1 MYEEETETIA
11 LAVNNFE
18 KGVYRIL
25 ERRDPNDK
33 DKSRDRVQRLMDH
46 TKHLLIEL
54 FNKRRS
60 LRAFLRWF
68 EKEWIRL
75 EVDLERFPVQ
85 ILKHSMQC
93 YLRCQDSFILITSG
107 ECRHEYDMKVARTTK
122 FRSRLSTLQERDDG
136 YTVLYKDTGIYSGF
150 GFDEF
155 NNEIVGIRALLVKE
169 LKRYHNSPWDFLDR
183 QGVTE
188 LLEIQLDKHEIE
200 AKDLQNALQ
209 SLKLKM
215 IENICKR
222 LKPKNLKFATQD
234 KMERLSL
241 SIQGQK
247 IDLERRAKSFQ
258 IEGPLLHTE
267 KQRPEDWNSFALEFK
282 KEKDCLP
289 YSQQKRRRVIVDSDS
304 EDDITDTG
312 VIIKSSILE
321 ISGKSSG
328 LLVKVDSSLT
338 NTECEESL
346 GKIKTQMGIN
356 THELELARESLEGEG
371 INKDRVLE
379 EEQVLRFERIL
390 NRALTRD
397 EVNPNEV
404 WDAREC
410 LRRAC
415 MEAGNAYL
423 WGSRHGC
430 VERAIQNF
438 RRCKSILADQR
449 KSNSDQRKS
458 NSLPIQI
465 NLLYLE
471 GCAEVN
477 IGIALVVTSERK
489 ITTPKVK
496 IFQAVEEFKTV
507 KGLMVKS
514 RNFAEKSS
522 LFSEAASY
530 ILKSKQLESLAC
542 RWGGMGYWLV
552 SQEKKSIESFQQAS
566 QFLSDEDLQKWSD
579 FEDEI
584 FDLAAESIYA
594 TCELADRCYS
604 KMEGLDQSSRA
615 RGDQLLGIL
624 TRALDRHTEI
634 CGTIE
639 RLYNTDRA
647 KEFRLEYEITFVDDV
662 ILHRNKI
669 IKWWEDSKNHT
680 NEGANRCGLPSFKR
694 SDVSS
699 TVNVVLTN
707 EPTNSIFSSDGKRK
721 RCQKRK
727 IQGASSRPIKN
738 RDDVHALYNTPLI
751 ERLPSPP
758 KKYRRWG
765 DELLP
770 VHTNYSGD
778 KNKEAHSDN
787 LQYPSVAPPIPLE
800 YQ

>member
-1 MYEEETETIA
+1 MIYA
-11 LAVNNFE
+11 LFHF
-18 KGVYRIL
+18 
-25 ERRDPNDK
+25 
-33 DKSRDRVQRLMDH
+33 RLSCNGDD
-46 TKHLLIEL
+46 
-54 FNKRRS
+54 
-60 LRAFLRWF
+60 
-68 EKEWIRL
+68 IRH
-75 EVDLERFPVQ
+75 
-85 ILKHSMQC
+85 K
-93 YLRCQDSFILITSG
+93 
-107 ECRHEYDMKVARTTK
+107 YDIKLARTTQ

-136 YTVLYKDTGIYSGF
+136 YTILYKDTGIYSGF

-169 LKRYHNSPWDFLDR
+169 LKRYHKSPWDLLDR
-183 QGVTE
+183 QGATE
-188 LLEIQLDKHEIE
+188 LLEIQLDKHECE

-209 SLKLKM
+209 SLKRKM

-258 IEGPLLHTE
+258 IEGPLLYTE

-282 KEKDCLP
+282 KEKE
-289 YSQQKRRRVIVDSDS
+289 KRRRVIVDSDS

-312 VIIKSSILE
+312 AITISNSLE
-321 ISGKSSG
+321 LSGKSSG

-356 THELELARESLEGEG
+356 TYELEQARESLEGEG
-371 INKDRVLE
+371 INKGRILE
-379 EEQVLRFERIL
+379 EEQVVLYENIL
-390 NRALTRD
+390 NTAFTRD
-397 EVNPNEV
+397 EVSPNEV

-410 LRRAC
+410 LRCAC
-415 MEAGNAYL
+415 MEAGNVYL
-423 WGSRHGC
+423 WGSRNGC
-430 VERAIQNF
+430 VKR
-438 RRCKSILADQR
+438 SIKHFNAARTVVELQQKTQLLEKLADQR
-449 KSNSDQRKS
+449 NSNSS
-458 NSLPIQI
+458 SIQL

-471 GCAEVN
+471 GQAIVN
-477 IGIALVVTSERK
+477 IGIALVVISERK
-489 ITTPKVK
+489 ITTPREK
-496 IFQAVEEFKTV
+496 IFQEFKTV
-507 KGLMVKS
+507 KGLMVKL
-514 RNFAEKSS
+514 RNLSGKSS
-522 LFSEAASY
+522 LFSEATSY

-566 QFLSDEDLQKWSD
+566 QFLSEGDLQKWSD

-594 TCELADRCYS
+594 TCDLADRCYS

-615 RGDQLLGIL
+615 RGDQMLGIL
-624 TRALDRHTEI
+624 TRALDRHVEI

-647 KEFRLEYEITFVDDV
+647 KDFRLEYGITSADDV
-662 ILHRNKI
+662 ILHRDKI
-669 IKWWEDSKNHT
+669 IKWWEENGKHHT
-680 NEGANRCGLPSFKR
+680 NEGANRRCLPSFKR
-694 SDVSS
+694 SDLSS
-699 TVNVVLTN
+699 AVNAILTS

-721 RCQKRK
+721 RYQKRK
-727 IQGASSRPIKN
+727 IQGVNSRPIN
-738 RDDVHALYNTPLI
+738 NSDDVHALYNTPLI
-751 ERLPSPP
+751 ERLPPPP
-758 KKYRRWG
+758 KKYRKWG

-770 VHTNYSGD
+770 AHANYSGD
-778 KNKEAHSDN
+778 ENKEAHSAN
-787 LQYPSVAPPIPLE
+787 LQYPSVAPPMPLE